1 MCVCVSSTGELASS
15 LRLPENMLAIAAIK
29 KLSTTPGPAIVFATM
44 PATKYMP
51 VPQHDP
57 TPSDVKSN
65 VVKHFY
71 GSFVRSFGEKHRK
84 NENEKNDHARWL
96 NARKEKW
103 PIIKNSEWKFH
114 YGLCFLGT
122 TSIL

>member
-1 MCVCVSSTGELASS
+1 MKFMYP
-15 LRLPENMLAIAAIK
+15 RLPENILAMAAIK

-57 TPSDVKSN
+57 TPNDVKSN

-71 GSFVRSFGEKHRK
+71 GPSVPFVR
-84 NENEKNDHARWL
+84 
-96 NARKEKW
+96 
-103 PIIKNSEWKFH
+103 I
-114 YGLCFLGT
+114 
-122 TSIL
+122 